1 MGCGCQNGTSTAAVD
16 PCRRVNYSLG
26 MILGVD
32 DFVQESTYHSSHREA
47 LSRLALGWGTLSGLR
62 VSIDPPETPGDP
74 VVGLRTGPGAALLP
88 NGKLVHVDSDQC
100 CNVAN
105 WVGELDADTFKLS
118 GAPSGQTGDWAKAW
132 VTLSFCESKC
142 ADVPVPGD
150 PCRTDDKLTAP
161 SRVQDGFLLD
171 LSWSRPDQT
180 EEDAIRDFFQWTL
193 SIGIDQ
199 TTTCT
204 EEQIL
209 TAIRKAAK
217 EWIERPAGS
226 TIVPSDFLEGA
237 PAADLFYKEEL
248 LRSVLRLWNT
258 ELRPLWSVS
267 CSDASRPAAN
277 TLALAGLWI
286 PLLKNANAKWV
297 FDGTRTMV
305 LDHSERPDLLSL
317 RAVQEMA
324 KDLKEMVAAPVA
336 PPVLPAAGGD
346 LSGSLG
352 DATVVGL
359 QKQPVAPET
368 PSPNDILRYVDG
380 KWKGVPFPA
389 TVVPVPGGA
398 PSAQTSFGLGVS
410 AGTSAAFARA
420 DHNHGT
426 PPAPASVGRQ
436 KTPYELIAAGEL
448 ILNLDGD
455 NLIEPEIVSS
465 YHSTPK
471 LVGAD
476 IRSLFV
482 AIEYERKP
490 LQKLASNRIFQF
502 SPVLVDESTNRFLI
516 SIDRT
521 TATLKRFGKEFDI
534 VRIESLDKEF
544 GAKRISFQ
552 YQVFEFA
559 SPDSIGRPIVDRVRR

>member
-62 VSIDPPETPGDP
+62 VSIDPPEKPGDP
-74 VVGLRTGPGAALLP
+74 LVGLRTGPGAALLP

-161 SRVQDGFLLD
+161 SRVQDGFVLD

-180 EEDAIRDFFQWTL
+180 EEDAVRDFFQWIL
-193 SIGIDQ
+193 SIGVDQ
-199 TTTCT
+199 STTST
-204 EEQIL
+204 EDQIL
-209 TAIRKAAK
+209 AAIRQAAK
-217 EWIERPAGS
+217 AWIERPAGS
-226 TIVPSDFLEGA
+226 TIVPSDFLVGTPSEK
-237 PAADLFYKEEL
+237 LFYKEGF

-277 TLALAGLWI
+277 TLALAELWI
-286 PLLKNANAKWV
+286 PLKKIESRKDDSEKPKFKWV
-297 FDGTRTMV
+297 FDTTRTMV

-317 RAVQEMA
+317 RAVQEMT
-324 KDLKEMVAAPVA
+324 KDLKEMVAA
-336 PPVLPAAGGD
+336 
-346 LSGSLG
+346 
-352 DATVVGL
+352 
-359 QKQPVAPET
+359 
-368 PSPNDILRYVDG
+368 
-380 KWKGVPFPA
+380 
-389 TVVPVPGGA
+389 
-398 PSAQTSFGLGVS
+398 
-410 AGTSAAFARA
+410 
-420 DHNHGT
+420 
-426 PPAPASVGRQ
+426 SVGRQ
-436 KTPYELIAAGEL
+436 PPPYEMIAAGEI
-448 ILNLDGD
+448 ILTLYGD
-455 NLIEPEIVSS
+455 KPAEAKIVSS
-465 YHSTPK
+465 YHSKIKP
-471 LVGAD
+471 LGSEGQ
-476 IRSLFV
+476 SLFV
-482 AIEYERKP
+482 GIQYERTLNP
-490 LQKLASNRIFQF
+490 KLTCDRIFQF
-502 SPVLVDESTNRFLI
+502 TPVLVDESTNRFLI